1 MCLFVVSTCLS
12 LMTVIAGRHLCA
24 CFEKQQEA
32 AKEEVRKRHLG
43 HLSRCGPDSM
53 TENSAG
59 LAGALPDAP
68 LALPHSS
75 GHPHVALFLCVFGRG
90 ELFRRGLSTHVPSPA
105 NPLCWPKDVLAA
117 TTASSSSPLLFR
129 SYAFSLS
136 TVHPDPRRPSIHAD
150 AAPVA
155 DPRLPEAPATC
166 GTVPWMHRGRLPV
179 GSFRSRLVFP
189 ADPILLCRFQLFSQ
203 KLGRLCSPSPAARP
217 LSSRT

>member
-12 LMTVIAGRHLCA
+12 LMTVIVGRHLCA

-59 LAGALPDAP
+59 LAGPATLQWPPSRRSLSLRFRKRRALPSRAVH
-68 LALPHSS
+68 ARSFS
-75 GHPHVALFLCVFGRG
+75 CK
-90 ELFRRGLSTHVPSPA
+90 
-105 NPLCWPKDVLAA
+105 PLCWPKDVLAA

-166 GTVPWMHRGRLPV
+166 GTVPWMHRGRLPI
-179 GSFRSRLVFP
+179 GSFRARLVFP

-203 KLGRLCSPSPAARP
+203 KLGRLRSPSPAARP

>member
-32 AKEEVRKRHLG
+32 AKEKVRKRHLG

-59 LAGALPDAP
+59 LAGPATLQWPPSRRSLSLRFRKRRAL
-68 LALPHSS
+68 
-75 GHPHVALFLCVFGRG
+75 
-90 ELFRRGLSTHVPSPA
+90 RRGLSTHVPSPA

-117 TTASSSSPLLFR
+117 TASSSSPLLFR